1 MALGSKMEAAE
12 TFVIPAIALAL
23 AVCVWRAN
31 RFRRANQSAAIGFM
45 FLAIWTGL
53 QQLSVASEH
62 GLRLYRLTVCVGTFA
77 PAVIWFLRLALEDLT
92 WRAILKRSS
101 PLIVLLGLIS
111 ILPWLEWF
119 VPSRSTRYDPI
130 YGGGYLAYAAVMLA
144 VFVTLCW
151 KGVLFARRAPKRR
164 RAEFVYASMG
174 GSALGLLI
182 VGKMLLSGLLGQA
195 PSASLSLILAGLF
208 AASTMF
214 GLGTQRLFGA
224 EHVSRLAAKAT
235 CIGAAVGAASAALHS
250 LLEEIL
256 PTWLLFGT
264 LGLGGVGVYALLEPW
279 LERLIFRRPAVEV
292 ARHALHRVA
301 RTCLAEA
308 QLVTEA
314 SEVLEDWADSSFH
327 LITPTPEPPS
337 HALIHLLPED
347 PIIGDLQ
354 AVRWVTPERL
364 HREPP
369 SDARDRLVAF
379 LDRNLLS
386 AAVISEGSD
395 PPVILAPQR
404 RPSLRPVTYPEIRT
418 LLEFSAILQLALARV
433 RLVETAMHADRLSV
447 VGIVGATLAHEIRN
461 PLHAIRTFAEMLP
474 AHYDQPDFRHRFS
487 HLIGNEVSRIDH
499 LVSQLAQMASPRRPS
514 LTPANFNGVVAASLD
529 LVRLSL
535 ERKNITIESQLHPL
549 PSPFSTDAGLVR
561 QVILNLCL
569 NAGHA
574 LADHPGP
581 RWIHVSTSTVDDGI
595 RLTVSDNGPGLPSAI
610 QARLFQRFVS
620 LSDRG
625 LGLGLT
631 ISREAML
638 SLGGSLQYDAASSA
652 ASGGTVFHA
661 HFPLPADANFDPDSA
676 RVAAPGLALS
686 SVDSA
691 RPVPAQIPAPVGTE
705 VPAQFGAQVGA

>member
-1 MALGSKMEAAE
+1 
-12 TFVIPAIALAL
+12 
-23 AVCVWRAN
+23 
-31 RFRRANQSAAIGFM
+31 
-45 FLAIWTGL
+45 
-53 QQLSVASEH
+53 
-62 GLRLYRLTVCVGTFA
+62 
-77 PAVIWFLRLALEDLT
+77 
-92 WRAILKRSS
+92 
-101 PLIVLLGLIS
+101 
-111 ILPWLEWF
+111 
-119 VPSRSTRYDPI
+119 
-130 YGGGYLAYAAVMLA
+130 
-144 VFVTLCW
+144 
-151 KGVLFARRAPKRR
+151 
-164 RAEFVYASMG
+164 
-174 GSALGLLI
+174 
-182 VGKMLLSGLLGQA
+182 
-195 PSASLSLILAGLF
+195 
-208 AASTMF
+208 
-214 GLGTQRLFGA
+214 
-224 EHVSRLAAKAT
+224 
-235 CIGAAVGAASAALHS
+235 
-250 LLEEIL
+250 
-256 PTWLLFGT
+256 
-264 LGLGGVGVYALLEPW
+264 
-279 LERLIFRRPAVEV
+279 
-292 ARHALHRVA
+292 
-301 RTCLAEA
+301 LAEA

-549 PSPFSTDAGLVR
+549 PSPFPTDAGLVR

-581 RWIHVSTSTVDDGI
+581 RWIHVSTSTVNDGI

-652 ASGGTVFHA
+652 ASGRTVFHA